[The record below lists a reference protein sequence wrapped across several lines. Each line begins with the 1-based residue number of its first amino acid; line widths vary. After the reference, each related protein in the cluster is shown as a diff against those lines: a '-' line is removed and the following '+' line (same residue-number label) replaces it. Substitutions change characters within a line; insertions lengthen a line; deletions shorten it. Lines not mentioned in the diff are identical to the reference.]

1 MAVILLRTV
10 LMYGVI
16 LLAVRLMGK
25 RQVSQLQNS
34 ELVVTLLLSELA
46 VLPIQEEEKSLWV
59 GLAPMAAL
67 VACELLVS
75 VLMLKSGRFRQ
86 LVCGSP
92 TVVIERGQVLQKAMR
107 RLRLTTEDLF
117 EQLRQKGVFYL
128 EDVAWA
134 IIETNGRMSVI
145 RRPEEDPVTPKQLG
159 LKVPF
164 PGLEVAVISDGELSR
179 RSLALCGKEEAWV
192 RRRLEERG
200 LSERQVFLMTVRT
213 DGKYRILPKEPRA

>member
-1 MAVILLRTV
+1 MVTAFVRTILLYFIIM
-10 LMYGVI
+10 LG
-16 LLAVRLMGK
+16 LRLMGK

-107 RLRLTTEDLF
+107 RLMSDKTCFVIAHRLSTIRNADLILVVKDGQVV
-117 EQLRQKGVFYL
+117 EQGTHDSLMAKNGFYA
-128 EDVAWA
+128 EMFNAQF
-134 IIETNGRMSVI
+134 S
-145 RRPEEDPVTPKQLG
+145 
-159 LKVPF
+159 
-164 PGLEVAVISDGELSR
+164 
-179 RSLALCGKEEAWV
+179 
-192 RRRLEERG
+192 
-200 LSERQVFLMTVRT
+200 
-213 DGKYRILPKEPRA
+213 

>member
-117 EQLRQKGVFYL
+117 DL

-134 IIETNGRMSVI
+134 IVETNGMLSVI
-145 RRPEEDPVTPKQLG
+145 RRPEEEPVTPKELG
-159 LKVPF
+159 LSPASQ
-164 PGLEVAVISDGELSR
+164 GLEVVVISDGELSL
-179 RSLALCGKEEAWV
+179 RSLGLCGKDQAWV
-192 RRRLEERG
+192 RRRLQERG
-200 LSERQVFLMTVRT
+200 LGQEQVFLMTVRT
-213 DGKYRILPKEPRA
+213 DGKWRVIEKNMAPARSK

>member
-134 IIETNGRMSVI
+134 IVETNGMLSVI
-145 RRPEEDPVTPKQLG
+145 RRPEEEPVTPKELG
-159 LKVPF
+159 LSPASQ
-164 PGLEVAVISDGELSR
+164 GLEVVVISDGEL
-179 RSLALCGKEEAWV
+179 CGKDQAWV
-192 RRRLEERG
+192 RRRLQERG
-200 LSERQVFLMTVRT
+200 LGQEQVFLMTVRT
-213 DGKYRILPKEPRA
+213 DGKWRVIEKNMDTAQGK

>member
-86 LVCGSP
+86 LVCGARHPQGAGAVSCQP
-92 TVVIERGQVLQKAMR
+92 GAGSGGHQRWRAVPALPGAVRKGPGLGAPPAARAGPGAGAGIPDDGAHRWQVEGDRKKYGHGAGQVKWQR
-107 RLRLTTEDLF
+107 Y
-117 EQLRQKGVFYL
+117 V
-128 EDVAWA
+128 
-134 IIETNGRMSVI
+134 
-145 RRPEEDPVTPKQLG
+145 
-159 LKVPF
+159 
-164 PGLEVAVISDGELSR
+164 
-179 RSLALCGKEEAWV
+179 
-192 RRRLEERG
+192 
-200 LSERQVFLMTVRT
+200 
-213 DGKYRILPKEPRA
+213 

>member
-92 TVVIERGQVLQKAMR
+92 TVVIERGQVLQKAC
-107 RLRLTTEDLF
+107 
-117 EQLRQKGVFYL
+117 
-128 EDVAWA
+128 AA
-134 IIETNGRMSVI
+134 
-145 RRPEEDPVTPKQLG
+145 
-159 LKVPF
+159 
-164 PGLEVAVISDGELSR
+164 
-179 RSLALCGKEEAWV
+179 CG
-192 RRRLEERG
+192 
-200 LSERQVFLMTVRT
+200 
-213 DGKYRILPKEPRA
+213 